1 MQYVVIAHDGTD
13 AKAADRRTA
22 ARPAHIEGAKR
33 MKEAG
38 TLLTGGAILDD
49 DGNMIGSVMVVD
61 FSTREDLDTWLDGDP
76 YVTGNA
82 WERIEVK
89 PFRVAI

>member
-13 AKAADRRTA
+13 AGAQGRRAA

-49 DGNMIGSVMVVD
+49 DGTMIGSVMVVD
-61 FSTREDLDTWLDGDP
+61 FATREDLDIWLAGDP